1 MHMLQCLCCSAL
13 QCVAVLVLQ
22 CVAVC
27 CSALQCVAVHC
38 YVLDEIALAKFET
51 SRMESQVRVSVC
63 CSACVAVGC
72 RVLLCCCICGSL
84 DLGYVCVC
92 VCE

>member
-72 RVLLCCCICGSL
+72 RVLLLLLHMRVFGPRIC
-84 DLGYVCVC
+84 VCVC
-92 VCE
+92 V